1 MVVKNGDDSHGIKR
15 NKNHQLNKSQNVG
28 VSEVSNFGGSQ
39 ILSTAEEVVMW
50 CCCDLDP
57 TTYPLKTDI
66 SPTSRHFWRS
76 SFFPKWDTVCYRE
89 HSRIFQIFWKE
100 IPFYVVQEKTVTFK
114 KAAVLKVFGDEK
126 QKTLLRDPYT

>member
-76 SFFPKWDTVCYRE
+76 SFSP
-89 HSRIFQIFWKE
+89 SE
-100 IPFYVVQEKTVTFK
+100 IQYVIESIPESSKSSEKKYLLRGTRKTVTFK
-114 KAAVLKVFGDEK
+114 KAAVLKVFGDENK
-126 QKTLLRDPYT
+126 KPS